1 MYADKMTDSMRTAID
16 ETGRRRQLQMEF
28 NEEHGIEPQTIRKAI
43 SDIVQFMNDD
53 DDDMAANVDK
63 VNDELAG
70 FARDEVLRII
80 ASLEDEMADASAHMD
95 YEQAAQLRDRIVAL
109 RARLRIPARMRR

>member
-1 MYADKMTDSMRTAID
+1 
-16 ETGRRRQLQMEF
+16 
-28 NEEHGIEPQTIRKAI
+28 
-43 SDIVQFMNDD
+43 MNDD

-109 RARLRIPARMRR
+109 RAKVENTSEDEALKRLKKGARKGSSYGRHRR